1 MVLKIYAF
9 EENWKASINVH
20 TKPLKD
26 GFCPGPYLPF
36 EQKNNE
42 KERQKQCY
50 LYINIQQKQTANK
63 KNTHDINP
71 SQDWQ

>member
-26 GFCPGPYLPF
+26 GFCPGSFLPF
-36 EQKNNE
+36 EQ
-42 KERQKQCY
+42 QKKKDRNSATST
-50 LYINIQQKQTANK
+50 LLFNRNKQQTK

>member
-26 GFCPGPYLPF
+26 GFCPGSFLPF
-36 EQKNNE
+36 EQKKKKKDRNSATSTLLFN
-42 KERQKQCY
+42 RNKQ
-50 LYINIQQKQTANK
+50 QTK